1 MTCPS
6 EEKWTLLSMNLLEPS
21 QVSELNEHL
30 LACGGCREKFR
41 RARCENAALQRTY
54 EALDRDHDELR
65 EQLLASL
72 PEQAPPPASTGW
84 GRRGWR
90 RLGDYVMTN
99 PKVRFTT
106 ATLAAA
112 TCIVFVVTLLLG
124 SGQSLALAGVGRA
137 LQQTKSLVCQV
148 SITITGSQLEQSLE
162 GKTYMSDQYG
172 SRTDLYQNGELIMCS
187 ISPLGG
193 PTVSGQPGGGTKFR
207 ITHADAGGFEPNQV
221 RPDDYILRLQELTG
235 KAERSLGSEIIE
247 GHQATGFEIAG
258 QKLGLV
264 GSSSAG
270 EADAS
275 QVPALAHLW
284 VDAATLLPVRYRVQI
299 PGSEAGSE
307 MTVVCEKFEWDLPL
321 EASLFDPEVLEGDQG
336 PVLDLKVPAATEEAL
351 IEGLGIYV
359 EMMKD
364 SYPSALDFVK
374 IGMDFYQ
381 KVSAMPAGQRP
392 DWGEGQDVMQRLM
405 PLYAGSLYY
414 QKLLREGAEAEYFGP
429 SVKPGDAEAVLVRWR
444 LDTGEQRVIYGDLH
458 AETISAGDQ

>member
-1 MTCPS
+1 
-6 EEKWTLLSMNLLEPS
+6 
-21 QVSELNEHL
+21 
-30 LACGGCREKFR
+30 
-41 RARCENAALQRTY
+41 
-54 EALDRDHDELR
+54 
-65 EQLLASL
+65 
-72 PEQAPPPASTGW
+72 
-84 GRRGWR
+84 
-90 RLGDYVMTN
+90 MTN

-112 TCIVFVVTLLLG
+112 ACIVFVITLLLG
-124 SGQSLALAGVGRA
+124 SGQSLALAGVGQA

-148 SITITGSQLEQSLE
+148 SVTITGGQLAQSLE
-162 GKTYMSDQYG
+162 GKTYVSDEYG
-172 SRTDLYQNGELIMCS
+172 SRTDLYENGELLMCS

-207 ITHADAGGFEPNQV
+207 ITHAEAGGFEPNQV

-235 KAERSLGSEIIE
+235 KAERGLGCEIIE

-258 QKLGLV
+258 EKLGLV
-264 GSSSAG
+264 SSSSAG

-284 VDAATLLPVRYRVQI
+284 VDSTTLLPVRYRVQM
-299 PGSEAGSE
+299 PGPEAGSE
-307 MTVVCEKFEWDLPL
+307 MAVVCEKFEWDLPL

-351 IEGLGIYV
+351 IEGLGVYV

-392 DWGEGQDVMQRLM
+392 DWGESKDVMQRLM

-444 LDTGEQRVIYGDLH
+444 LDSGEQRVIYGDLH
-458 AETISAGDQ
+458 AETIAAGDQ